1 MQDLHAKGEL
11 NLKSIM
17 QAGSTRVVDDDEEEE
32 PSCSIADLHCS
43 RKEANAHAGI
53 KDIHGVVG
61 AACDHGCPVYN
72 SFMDIPSPEQFIY
85 YLILLKILASFA
97 ILRDVYVDFGCRL
110 NSTWKKFVFLYHI
123 TCGFRIIVNWMHVQ
137 SHEEKCRA
145 VNSGLHHINAA
156 WSGEFAEQMWAMT
169 RVRSLLSQHHSVVA
183 IGLLD
188 YLVAFQM
195 CLF

>member
-1 MQDLHAKGEL
+1 
-11 NLKSIM
+11 M

-85 YLILLKILASFA
+85 YLILLQILASFA

-110 NSTWKKFVFLYHI
+110 NSTWKKFVFIPYHLW
-123 TCGFRIIVNWMHVQ
+123 FP
-137 SHEEKCRA
+137 
-145 VNSGLHHINAA
+145 HHCQLDACLV
-156 WSGEFAEQMWAMT
+156 SRGEVSCCQQWPP
-169 RVRSLLSQHHSVVA
+169 S
-183 IGLLD
+183 
-188 YLVAFQM
+188 Y
-195 CLF
+195 